1 MNRKVLIGIGVVITL
16 SIAYF
21 AVKGRSG
28 ADAADIMVTVQK
40 GEFQVDVETTGE
52 LEAKNSVKI
61 IGPTKLREF
70 RIHQVKIDAIVEEGT
85 EVKKGEWI
93 ATLDRSELMNK
104 IQDAQLEVDKKMSQ
118 YVQTKLDTTLQMRE
132 SRDQLINLEYAIE
145 EKQIILEQSQ
155 YEPPATIKQAE
166 IELIKATRA
175 LSQAQENYKI
185 KKQQNIAKMQEVSA
199 NLRKE
204 QNDLTALTKLMGEF
218 TITAPEDGMLI
229 YRKGWDGKAMKEG
242 STISAWDPVVAELP
256 DLSVMLSKTYINE
269 VDVRK
274 IKPGQRVEVGLDAF
288 PEKKFTGKVIKVA
301 NVGEQRPNSDA
312 KVFQVNIEIDGQ
324 DDLLRPSMTTS
335 NKIIISVDA
344 DAIFVPL
351 ECLHTENDSITFV
364 YKKEG
369 ISTIKQEV
377 QVGGTN
383 VNEAIILAGVAEG
396 DRLHLSIPTS
406 SEGKAVKLIPD
417 MAGKRLKEEPV
428 AAEKPKEST
437 ITLPDGRVITVPAD
451 GQRRGDRRQMRRERP
466 ATASGTGK
474 EAATDQTKTT
484 DEN

>member
-1 MNRKVLIGIGVVITL
+1 MNRKVLIGIGTVIVLSVVF
-16 SIAYF
+16 F

-28 ADAADIMVTVQK
+28 SDTADIMVAVQK
-40 GEFQVDVETTGE
+40 GAFQVDVETTGE

-85 EVKKGEWI
+85 EVKKGGWI

-104 IQDAQLEVDKKMSQ
+104 IQDEQLEVDKTMSQ

-132 SRDQLINLEYAIE
+132 SRDELINLEYGIE
-145 EKQIILEQSQ
+145 EKQIVLDQSQ

-199 NLRKE
+199 TLRKE
-204 QNDLTALTKLMGEF
+204 QNDLAALSSLMGEF
-218 TITAPEDGMLI
+218 NITAPEDGMLI

-256 DLSVMLSKTYINE
+256 DLAVMISKTYINE

-288 PEKKFTGKVIKVA
+288 PEKKLSGTVIKVA

-312 KVFQVNIEIDGQ
+312 KVFQVNVEIDGR

-335 NKIIISVDA
+335 NKIIISIDEEA
-344 DAIFVPL
+344 TFVPL
-351 ECLHTENDSITFV
+351 ECLHTEYDSITFV
-364 YKKEG
+364 YRKEG
-369 ISTIKQEV
+369 MSTIKQEV
-377 QVGGTN
+377 EVGSTN
-383 VNEAIILAGVAEG
+383 ADEAIILAGVTEG
-396 DRLHLSIPTS
+396 DRLHLSIPGS
-406 SEGKAVKLIPD
+406 MEGKEVNLIPEMD
-417 MAGKRLKEEPV
+417 GKRQKDEPV
-428 AAEKPKEST
+428 VEEKPKERT
-437 ITLPDGRVITVPAD
+437 VTLPDGRVITVPAD
-451 GQRRGDRRQMRRERP
+451 GERGGGRRMR
-466 ATASGTGK
+466 ADGQASEANMEK
-474 EAATDQTKTT
+474 ETTTDKTKKT